1 MSLDLNTAAQVFTTS
16 TNCTDAKVASEW
28 LRIEFAKALGYTPFP
43 DERVFSRPLV
53 ERAIRRYCNASEF
66 ARKSVANNAAIR

>member
-1 MSLDLNTAAQVFTTS
+1 MALDLNSAALVFTTS
-16 TNCTDAKVASEW
+16 TDCTDAKVAREW
-28 LRIEFAKALGYTPFP
+28 LYVEFAKALGYTPFP

-66 ARKSVANNAAIR
+66 ARKSIANNAAIR

>member
-1 MSLDLNTAAQVFTTS
+1 MSLDLNSAAQVFTTS
-16 TNCTDAKVASEW
+16 TDCDDTKVASEW
-28 LRIEFAKALGYTPFP
+28 LRVEFAKALGYTPFP

-66 ARKSVANNAAIR
+66 ARKSIANNAAIR